1 MGHPAVLIID
11 RVALLGRIEI
21 RRAVDRIAHRLSDSA
36 RILLRMAKFSRQ
48 VKELLKI
55 AGPGIITGAADDDP
69 SGIATYTQTGAQFGY
84 GQLWTALLVLPMLI
98 AVQEACARIGAVTGK
113 GIAAVVKEHYS
124 KKELYGMLVLIVVAN
139 TINLGADLGA
149 MGAAAQLIVPVN
161 FTVLVLF
168 FTAAILI
175 LEIFTSYRTYARI
188 LKWLCVTLFSYV
200 ITVFLVHEPWA
211 VILRATFVPH
221 IEFTS
226 AFFFIITGVIGTTI
240 SPYMF
245 FWEASE
251 EVEEERSEH
260 MIHNGKPAVT
270 ERFMKR
276 LRIDNFLG
284 MLSSQIGA
292 WCIIVVGATVLH
304 ANGVMHIDSAAQAA
318 KALEPLVHSFPHAG
332 FLAELIFAIGI
343 IGLGFLAV
351 PVFSGSASYALSEAL
366 SWKAGLNLKL
376 KRAHG
381 FYGVI
386 TIATLVGLMI
396 NFIGINPIQALV
408 VTAVINGV
416 VAVPL
421 IFLIARIARSK
432 EIMGE
437 YRSGALSNVLVWA
450 TFVFM
455 GAEAVAM
462 FATMKW

>member
-1 MGHPAVLIID
+1 M
-11 RVALLGRIEI
+11 
-21 RRAVDRIAHRLSDSA
+21 A
-36 RILLRMAKFSRQ
+36 RFGRQ
-48 VKELLKI
+48 VKQLLKI

-84 GQLWTALLVLPMLI
+84 GQLWTALLVLPMLT

-124 KKELYGMLVLIVVAN
+124 KKVLYGMLVLIVVAN

-260 MIHNGKPAVT
+260 MIHNGKPALT
-270 ERFMKR
+270 ARFMKL

-304 ANGVMHIDSAAQAA
+304 QSGVTHIDSAAQAA

-366 SWKAGLNLKL
+366 SWNAGLNLKL

-421 IFLIARIARSK
+421 IFLIARIARNR
-432 EIMGE
+432 EIMGA
-437 YRSGALSNVLVWA
+437 YRSGTLSNVLVWA

-455 GAEAVAM
+455 GAAAVAM
-462 FATMKW
+462 FATMGR

>member
-1 MGHPAVLIID
+1 
-11 RVALLGRIEI
+11 
-21 RRAVDRIAHRLSDSA
+21 
-36 RILLRMAKFSRQ
+36 MAKFGRQ
-48 VKELLKI
+48 TRELLKI
-55 AGPGIITGAADDDP
+55 AGPGLITGAADDDP

-84 GQLWTALLVLPMLI
+84 GQLWTALLILPMLT

-124 KKELYGMLVLIVVAN
+124 KKVLYGTLALILVAN

-149 MGAAAQLIVPVN
+149 MGAAAQLIVPVS

-168 FTAAILI
+168 FTALILI

-200 ITVFLVHEPWA
+200 ITVFLVHEPWG
-211 VILRATFVPH
+211 VILKATFVPH
-221 IEFTS
+221 IEFSS

-251 EVEEERSEH
+251 EVEEERSKR
-260 MIHNGKPAVT
+260 MIHNGVPKLTKP
-270 ERFMKR
+270 FMKR
-276 LRIDNFLG
+276 LRLDNFMG
-284 MLSSQIGA
+284 MLSSQIAA
-292 WCIIVVGATVLH
+292 WCIIVVAATVLH
-304 ANGVMHIDSAAQAA
+304 GNGITHIATAADAA
-318 KALEPLVHSFPHAG
+318 KALAPLVHTFPHAG
-332 FLAELIFAIGI
+332 FLAELIFAVGI

-351 PVFSGSASYALSEAL
+351 PVFSGSASHALAEAL
-366 SWKAGLNLKL
+366 NWKSGLNMQL

-386 TIATLVGLMI
+386 TIATLIGLMI

-421 IFLIARIARSK
+421 ILLIARIARNK

-437 YRSGALSNVLVWA
+437 YRSGVLSNVLVWA

-455 GAEAVAM
+455 GAATVAM
-462 FATMKW
+462 FVTLKW

>member
-1 MGHPAVLIID
+1 
-11 RVALLGRIEI
+11 
-21 RRAVDRIAHRLSDSA
+21 
-36 RILLRMAKFSRQ
+36 MAKFGSN
-48 VKELLKI
+48 VKSLLKI

-113 GIAAVVKEHYS
+113 GISAVVKEHYS
-124 KKELYGMLVLIVVAN
+124 KKVLYGMLLLLVVAN

-168 FTAAILI
+168 FTTAILI
-175 LEIFTSYRTYARI
+175 LEIFTTYKTYAQI

-200 ITVFLVHEPWA
+200 ITVFLVKEPWGT
-211 VILRATFVPH
+211 ILRATFVPH
-221 IEFTS
+221 IEFT
-226 AFFFIITGVIGTTI
+226 AEFFFIITGVIGTTI

-251 EVEEERSEH
+251 EVEEEKSKR
-260 MIHNGKPAVT
+260 MIHNGVPRVTKP
-270 ERFMKR
+270 FMRR
-276 LRIDNFLG
+276 LRMDNLLG
-284 MLSSQIGA
+284 MVSSQIGA

-304 ANGVMHIDSAAQAA
+304 RNGITHITSAAQAA

-366 SWKAGLNLKL
+366 NWKAGLNLKL

-396 NFIGINPIQALV
+396 NFIGINPMQALV

-421 IFLIARIARSK
+421 IFLVARIARNK

-437 YRSGALSNVLVWA
+437 YRSGTLSNVLVWA

-455 GAEAVAM
+455 GASAVAM
-462 FATMKW
+462 FITMKL

>member
-1 MGHPAVLIID
+1 
-11 RVALLGRIEI
+11 
-21 RRAVDRIAHRLSDSA
+21 
-36 RILLRMAKFSRQ
+36 MAKFNTRAMN
-48 VKELLKI
+48 LLKI

-84 GQLWTALLVLPMLI
+84 GQLWTALLILPMLV

-124 KKELYGMLVLIVVAN
+124 KTVLYAMLVLIVVAN

-149 MGAAAQLIVPVN
+149 MGAAAQLIIPAN

-168 FTAAILI
+168 FTVTILV
-175 LEIFTSYRTYARI
+175 LEIFTSYKTYSRI
-188 LKWLCVTLFSYV
+188 LKWLSISLFSYV
-200 ITVFLVHEPWA
+200 ITVFLVHEPWR
-211 VILRATFVPH
+211 VIFYATFVPH
-221 IEFTS
+221 IEFS
-226 AFFFIITGVIGTTI
+226 PAFFFIITGVIGTTI

-251 EVEEERSEH
+251 EVEEEKSMH
-260 MIHNGKPAVT
+260 MIHNGVPKLT
-270 ERFMKR
+270 SQFMKR
-276 LRIDNFLG
+276 LRLDNFLG
-284 MLSSQIGA
+284 MLSSQIAA
-292 WCIIVVGATVLH
+292 WCVIVVGSTVLH
-304 ANGVMHIDSAAQAA
+304 ANGVTHITSAAQAA
-318 KALEPLVHSFPHAG
+318 KALEPLVHTFPHSG
-332 FLAELIFAIGI
+332 FFAKLIFAVGI
-343 IGLGFLAV
+343 IGLGYLAV

-366 SWKAGLNLKL
+366 DWNAGLNLKL

-386 TIATLVGLMI
+386 TIATLIGLMI

-421 IFLIARIARSK
+421 IFLVARLARNK

-437 YRSGALSNVLVWA
+437 YRSGLLSNILVWA
-450 TFVFM
+450 AFLFM
-455 GAEAVAM
+455 GAAAVAM
-462 FATMKW
+462 FITLKY

>member
-1 MGHPAVLIID
+1 LHLNFFGSEDTLPDM
-11 RVALLGRIEI
+11 
-21 RRAVDRIAHRLSDSA
+21 A
-36 RILLRMAKFSRQ
+36 RFSRRT
-48 VKELLKI
+48 KEFLEI

-84 GQLWTALLVLPMLI
+84 GQLWTALFVLPMLI

-124 KKELYGMLVLIVVAN
+124 KKVLYGMLVLVVVAN

-168 FTAAILI
+168 FTALILI
-175 LEIFTSYRTYARI
+175 LQVFTTYKTYASI

-200 ITVFLVHEPWA
+200 ITVFLVHEPWGT
-211 VILRATFVPH
+211 ILKATFIPH
-221 IEFTS
+221 IEFSS

-251 EVEEERSEH
+251 EVEEERIKG
-260 MIHNGKPAVT
+260 MIHGGVPKVTKPFL
-270 ERFMKR
+270 RRMR
-276 LRIDNFLG
+276 LDNFLG
-284 MLSSQIGA
+284 MLSSQIAA
-292 WCIIVVGATVLH
+292 WCIIVVAATVLH
-304 ANGVMHIDSAAQAA
+304 QNGITHVTSAAQAA
-318 KALEPLVHSFPHAG
+318 KALEPLVHTFPHAG

-343 IGLGFLAV
+343 LGLGFLAV

-386 TIATLVGLMI
+386 TIATLIGLMI

-421 IFLIARIARSK
+421 IFLVARIARNR

-437 YRSGALSNVLVWA
+437 HRSGWLSNALVWA

-455 GAEAVAM
+455 GASAVAM
-462 FATMKW
+462 FATLGR

>member
-1 MGHPAVLIID
+1 M
-11 RVALLGRIEI
+11 
-21 RRAVDRIAHRLSDSA
+21 
-36 RILLRMAKFSRQ
+36 
-48 VKELLKI
+48 KI

-98 AVQEACARIGAVTGK
+98 AVQEACARIGAVSGK
-113 GIAAVVKEHYS
+113 GISAVVKERYS
-124 KKELYGMLVLIVVAN
+124 KKVLYGMLMLIVVAN

-168 FTAAILI
+168 FTAAILV
-175 LEIFTSYRTYARI
+175 LEIFTTYKTYARI

-200 ITVFLVHEPWA
+200 ITVFLVKEPWGT
-211 VILRATFVPH
+211 ILKATFVPH
-221 IEFTS
+221 IEFT
-226 AFFFIITGVIGTTI
+226 ADFFFIITGVIGTTI

-251 EVEEERSEH
+251 EVEEEKSMH
-260 MIHNGKPAVT
+260 MIRNGVPRVT
-270 ERFMKR
+270 ALFMRR
-276 LRIDNFLG
+276 LRMDNFLG
-284 MLSSQIGA
+284 MVSSQIGA

-304 ANGVMHIDSAAQAA
+304 RNGITHITSAAQAA

-366 SWKAGLNLKL
+366 NWKAGLNLKL

-386 TIATLVGLMI
+386 TIATLVGLMV
-396 NFIGINPIQALV
+396 NFIGINPMQALV

-421 IFLIARIARSK
+421 IFLVARIARNK

-437 YRSGALSNVLVWA
+437 YRSGTLSNVLVWA

-455 GAEAVAM
+455 GASAVAM
-462 FATMKW
+462 FVTMKL

>member
-1 MGHPAVLIID
+1 
-11 RVALLGRIEI
+11 
-21 RRAVDRIAHRLSDSA
+21 
-36 RILLRMAKFSRQ
+36 MAKFGRQ

-113 GIAAVVKEHYS
+113 GISAVVKERYS
-124 KKELYGMLVLIVVAN
+124 KQVLYGMLALIVVAN

-161 FTVLVLF
+161 LTVLVLF
-168 FTAAILI
+168 FTALILV
-175 LEIFTSYRTYARI
+175 LEIFTSYKTYARI

-200 ITVFLVHEPWA
+200 ITVFLVKEPWGT
-211 VILRATFVPH
+211 ILRATFVPH
-221 IEFTS
+221 IEFT
-226 AFFFIITGVIGTTI
+226 AGFFFIITGVIGTTI

-251 EVEEERSEH
+251 EVEEEKSKK

-270 ERFMKR
+270 KLFLKR
-276 LRIDNFLG
+276 LRVDNFLG
-284 MLSSQIGA
+284 MVSSQIAA
-292 WCIIVVGATVLH
+292 WCVIVVAATVLNH
-304 ANGVMHIDSAAQAA
+304 NGITHITTAADAA
-318 KALEPLVHSFPHAG
+318 KALEPLVHTFPHAG
-332 FLAELIFAIGI
+332 FLAKLIFAIGI
-343 IGLGFLAV
+343 VGLGFLAV
-351 PVFSGSASYALSEAL
+351 PVFSGSASFALSEAL
-366 SWKAGLNLKL
+366 NWSSGLNLKL

-386 TIATLVGLMI
+386 TVATLLGLMI
-396 NFIGINPIQALV
+396 NFIGINPMHALV

-421 IFLIARIARSK
+421 IFLIARIARNQ
-432 EIMGE
+432 EVMGE
-437 YRSGALSNVLVWA
+437 YRSGMLSNVLVCTA
-450 TFVFM
+450 FSFM
-455 GAEAVAM
+455 GASAVAM
-462 FATMKW
+462 FATMKF